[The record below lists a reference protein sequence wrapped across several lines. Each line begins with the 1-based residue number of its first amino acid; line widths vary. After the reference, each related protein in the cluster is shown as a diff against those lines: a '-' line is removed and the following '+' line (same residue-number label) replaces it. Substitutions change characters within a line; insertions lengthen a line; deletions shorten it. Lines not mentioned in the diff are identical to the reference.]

1 MIASFIRC
9 ESDEAFISWVV
20 GFQALMALHE
30 ALSGGFDAIS
40 MRSRCDLKGRAWKAY
55 RRSESLAGV
64 MSP

>member
-30 ALSGGFDAIS
+30 ALSGGSDALSS
-40 MRSRCDLKGRAWKAY
+40 MH
-55 RRSESLAGV
+55 SELSSELPDCML
-64 MSP
+64 MSC